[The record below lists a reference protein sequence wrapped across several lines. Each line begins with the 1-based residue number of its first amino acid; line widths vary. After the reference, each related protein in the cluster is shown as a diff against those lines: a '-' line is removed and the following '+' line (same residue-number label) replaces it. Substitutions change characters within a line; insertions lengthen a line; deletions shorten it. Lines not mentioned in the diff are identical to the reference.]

1 MGEKKEDIW
10 RPLAEGRT
18 PQIYE
23 PGRLIY
29 LQDTQAEQ
37 FYYILSG
44 TVKCFLSS
52 GAGSERTL
60 TLHHGGEL
68 IGEAAFF
75 DRQPRVSSAVAV
87 TRCELVSVD
96 RPHLSEVFSR
106 HPDLAVSMLE
116 YLARTVRLLSVHVDG
131 TLLQADQ
138 RIARYLLSL
147 APEADGTIRCTHEE
161 IGAAV
166 GVSRVT
172 VSRVLGDLAK
182 AGAVSTGYRTLKIAN
197 RASLQHMAESEG
209 R

>member
-1 MGEKKEDIW
+1 MSEKKEDIW

-96 RPHLSEVFSR
+96 RPHLSEVFSW

-172 VSRVLGDLAK
+172 VIRVLGDLAK
-182 AGAVSTGYRTLKIAN
+182 AGAVSTGYRTLKIAD
-197 RASLQHMAESEG
+197 RASLQHLAESDG

>member
-1 MGEKKEDIW
+1 MSEKREDIW

-18 PQIYE
+18 PHIYE
-23 PGRLIY
+23 PGRMIY

-60 TLHHGGEL
+60 TLHHSGEL

-87 TRCELVSVD
+87 TRCELISVN
-96 RPHLSEVFSR
+96 RRHLSEVFAR
-106 HPDLAVSMLE
+106 HPDLAISMLE
-116 YLARTVRLLSVHVDG
+116 YLSRTIRLLSVHVDG

-147 APEADGTIRCTHEE
+147 TPEADGTIRCTHEE

-172 VSRVLGDLAK
+172 VSRVLGELAK
-182 AGAVSTGYRTLKIAN
+182 AGAVSTGYRTLKIADSTLL
-197 RASLQHMAESEG
+197 RRMAEAD
-209 R
+209 RC

>member
-10 RPLAEGRT
+10 RPLAEGRA

-96 RPHLSEVFSR
+96 RPHLSEVFAR

-138 RIARYLLSL
+138 RIARYLLSF
-147 APEADGTIRCTHEE
+147 APEADGTIHCTHEE

-172 VSRVLGDLAK
+172 VSRVLGGLAK
-182 AGAVSTGYRTLKIAN
+182 AGVVSTGYRTLKIAD
-197 RASLQHMAESEG
+197 RALLQHMAESDG

>member
-10 RPLAEGRT
+10 RPLAEGRI
-18 PQIYE
+18 PQVYE

-60 TLHHGGEL
+60 TLHHSGEL

-75 DRQPRVSSAVAV
+75 DRQPRVSSAIAV

-96 RPHLSEVFSR
+96 RQHLSEVFAR
-106 HPDLAVSMLE
+106 HPDLAISMLE
-116 YLARTVRLLSVHVDG
+116 YLSHTIRLLSIHVDG

-172 VSRVLGDLAK
+172 VSRVLGELTK
-182 AGAVSTGYRTLKIAN
+182 AGAVSTGYRTLKIVN
-197 RASLQHMAESEG
+197 RSALRHMAEADG
-209 R
+209 

>member
-10 RPLAEGRT
+10 RPLAEGRI
-18 PQIYE
+18 PQVYE

-60 TLHHGGEL
+60 TLHHSGEL

-75 DRQPRVSSAVAV
+75 DRQPRVSSAIAV

-96 RPHLSEVFSR
+96 RQHLSEVFAR
-106 HPDLAVSMLE
+106 HPDLAISMLE
-116 YLARTVRLLSVHVDG
+116 YLSRTIRLLSIHVDG

-172 VSRVLGDLAK
+172 VSRVLGELTK
-182 AGAVSTGYRTLKIAN
+182 AGAVSTGYRTLKIVN
-197 RASLQHMAESEG
+197 RSALRHMAESDG
-209 R
+209 

>member
-60 TLHHGGEL
+60 TLHHSGEL

-75 DRQPRVSSAVAV
+75 DRQPRVSSAIAV

-96 RPHLSEVFSR
+96 RQHLSEVFAR
-106 HPDLAVSMLE
+106 HPDLAISMLE
-116 YLARTVRLLSVHVDG
+116 YLSRTIRLLSIHVDG

-172 VSRVLGDLAK
+172 VSRVLGELTK
-182 AGAVSTGYRTLKIAN
+182 AGAVSTGYRTLKIVN
-197 RASLQHMAESEG
+197 RSALRHMAESDG
-209 R
+209 

>member
-10 RPLAEGRT
+10 RPLAEGRI
-18 PQIYE
+18 PQVYE

-60 TLHHGGEL
+60 TLHHSGEL

-75 DRQPRVSSAVAV
+75 DRQPRVSSAIAV

-96 RPHLSEVFSR
+96 RQHLSEVFAR
-106 HPDLAVSMLE
+106 HPDLAISMLE
-116 YLARTVRLLSVHVDG
+116 YLSRTIRLLSIHVDV

-172 VSRVLGDLAK
+172 VSRVLGELTK
-182 AGAVSTGYRTLKIAN
+182 AGAVSTGYRTLKIVN
-197 RASLQHMAESEG
+197 RSALRHMAEADG
-209 R
+209 

>member
-10 RPLAEGRT
+10 RPLAEGRI
-18 PQIYE
+18 PQVYE

-60 TLHHGGEL
+60 TLHHSGEL

-75 DRQPRVSSAVAV
+75 DRQPRVSSAIAV

-96 RPHLSEVFSR
+96 RQHLSEVFAR
-106 HPDLAVSMLE
+106 HPDLAISMLE
-116 YLARTVRLLSVHVDG
+116 YLSRTIRLLSIHVDG

-172 VSRVLGDLAK
+172 VSRVLGELTK
-182 AGAVSTGYRTLKIAN
+182 AGAVSTGYRTLKIVN
-197 RASLQHMAESEG
+197 RSALRHMAG
-209 R
+209 ADG